1 MGTARA
7 HRLLAAL
14 RTTVVVQPPTN
25 PRGCPRRAHRASDAG
40 SPAGLVRREHV
51 PNRRDLVMPA
61 HRTACEAERTSL
73 TESRATMP
81 SQTAPD
87 PNRWAVLAVLSVAQL
102 MVVLDATIVTV
113 ALPSAQQA
121 LHFSNDSRQWVVTA
135 YALAFGSL
143 LLVGGKVGDL
153 FGRKWTLIGGL
164 VGFSAAS
171 AVGGL
176 AQSFAVL
183 VAARATQGVFAA
195 LLAPAALSLLT
206 VTFAGTE
213 DWPRAFGIFGAVAG
227 GAGAL
232 GLLLGGALTQVLS
245 WRWCLYVN
253 LVIAVPTTIVALRLL
268 VNHGDPDRARI
279 DIPGVL
285 TWSLGLF
292 ALVFGFSNAETH
304 GWGATATVVAL
315 AASPLLLTAFVLI
328 ERRVKHPLMPLHIV
342 WDRARGGSYG
352 ALLITGAG
360 IFAVFLF
367 LTYFLQQ
374 NLGFSPLK
382 TGLAF
387 LPLTIVLVITSTT
400 VQTRVIQRTGVK
412 PLVLLGMA
420 LGVIAMILLTQITPS
435 SSYASAVLPALLII
449 GVGMGCI
456 FAPTFSAAT
465 LGVPPNEAGIAS
477 AMVNTSQQ
485 IGGSIGTSLLS
496 TIYASAVASYLA
508 SHSRTP
514 GLAAAAQVHGDTT
527 AFWWAAGIF
536 GIGFLLVLVILPGR
550 ARVRAAS
557 VTGALARH
565 AIGNCHHDTNV
576 DGAFVPDVPDTSLRA
591 ERSLAP

>member
-1 MGTARA
+1 MPTQ
-7 HRLLAAL
+7 
-14 RTTVVVQPPTN
+14 TV
-25 PRGCPRRAHRASDAG
+25 
-40 SPAGLVRREHV
+40 
-51 PNRRDLVMPA
+51 RD
-61 HRTACEAERTSL
+61 R
-73 TESRATMP
+73 
-81 SQTAPD
+81 D
-87 PNRWAVLAVLSVAQL
+87 RWAVLALLSVAQL

-113 ALPSAQQA
+113 ALPSAQRA
-121 LHFSNDSRQWVVTA
+121 LHFSPESRQWVITA

-153 FGRKWTLIGGL
+153 FGRKWALIVGL

-171 AVGGL
+171 ALGGL
-176 AQSFAVL
+176 AHSFDVL
-183 VAARATQGVFAA
+183 VAARATQGAFGA

-213 DWPRAFGIFGAVAG
+213 DWGRAFGIFGAVAG

-232 GLLLGGALTQVLS
+232 GLLLGGVLTQVLS

-253 LVIAVPTTIVALRLL
+253 VVIAVPTTLVALRIL
-268 VNHGDPDRARI
+268 VNHRPPDRARI

-285 TWSLGLF
+285 AWTLGLF

-315 AASPLLLTAFVLI
+315 IASPLLLTAFVLI

-342 WDRARGGSYG
+342 WDRARGGSYV
-352 ALLITGAG
+352 ALLMTGAG

-367 LTYFLQQ
+367 LTYFMQQ
-374 NLGFSPLK
+374 NLAFSPLK

-387 LPLTIVLVITSTT
+387 LPLSAVLVITSTT

-420 LGVIAMILLTQITPS
+420 LGVVGMLLFTQLTPT
-435 SSYASAVLPALLII
+435 SSYGTGVLPGLLVI

-456 FAPTFSAAT
+456 FAPSFSAGT

-496 TIYASAVASYLA
+496 TIYATAVASYLT
-508 SHSRTP
+508 SHSHVP
-514 GLAAAAQVHGDTT
+514 GLVPAAAVHGDTT

-536 GIGFLLVLVILPGR
+536 GLGFLLALLTLPSR
-550 ARVRAAS
+550 CEARPAN
-557 VTGALARH
+557 TITALARQ
-565 AIGNCHHDTNV
+565 AIGNCHHDETEQAPAV
-576 DGAFVPDVPDTSLRA
+576 TDGSGSPEPV
-591 ERSLAP
+591 LAP

>member
-1 MGTARA
+1 MPTQ
-7 HRLLAAL
+7 
-14 RTTVVVQPPTN
+14 TV
-25 PRGCPRRAHRASDAG
+25 
-40 SPAGLVRREHV
+40 RE
-51 PNRRDLVMPA
+51 
-61 HRTACEAERTSL
+61 
-73 TESRATMP
+73 
-81 SQTAPD
+81 
-87 PNRWAVLAVLSVAQL
+87 PNRWAVLVLLSVAQL

-113 ALPSAQQA
+113 ALPSAQRA

-153 FGRKWTLIGGL
+153 FGRKWTLIAGL

-176 AQSFAVL
+176 AQSFGVL
-183 VAARATQGVFAA
+183 VAARATQGVFGA
-195 LLAPAALSLLT
+195 LLAPSALSLLT

-227 GAGAL
+227 GAGAV
-232 GLLLGGALTQVLS
+232 GLLLGGVLTQVLS
-245 WRWCLYVN
+245 WRWCFYVN

-315 AASPLLLTAFVLI
+315 IASPVLLTAFVLI
-328 ERRVKHPLMPLHIV
+328 ERRVEHPLMPLHIV
-342 WDRARGGSYG
+342 WDRARGGSFA
-352 ALLITGAG
+352 ALFVTGAG
-360 IFAVFLF
+360 VFALFLF
-367 LTYFLQQ
+367 LTYFLQ
-374 NLGFSPLK
+374 LTLRFSPLK

-420 LGVIAMILLTQITPS
+420 LGAVAMVLFAQLTPS
-435 SSYASAVLPALLII
+435 SSYGSAVLPGLLVT

-456 FAPTFSAAT
+456 FAPAFSAAT
-465 LGVPPNEAGIAS
+465 LRVVPNEAGIAS

-485 IGGSIGTSLLS
+485 IGGSVGTSLLS
-496 TIYASAVASYLA
+496 TIYATAVTSYLS
-508 SHSRTP
+508 SHP
-514 GLAAAAQVHGDTT
+514 HVQGLASAAQVHGDTT
-527 AFWWAAGIF
+527 AFWWAVGIF
-536 GIGFLLVLVILPGR
+536 SLGFLLALVILPSQCE
-550 ARVRAAS
+550 ARTA
-557 VTGALARH
+557 TTITALARH
-565 AIGNCHHDTNV
+565 AIGNCHHVETV
-576 DGAFVPDVPDTSLRA
+576 EGAAVTDGPGSPEPALMT
-591 ERSLAP
+591 